1 MSEKD
6 ILSGH
11 QSLCDKRQK
20 RIVSEEKRSSHTA
33 VNKNGQ
39 LVRQYLIDGDVI
51 KDKHVI
57 KCDYLVLNDEKK
69 AAYFIELKGS
79 KVLHAI
85 EQIEE
90 TAKRL
95 RPCLLEYQFYYRIV
109 FSGSC
114 THNVNGAEYL
124 EWKLKHGRARG
135 IDVASMKRGP
145 YSETI

>member
-20 RIVSEEKRSSHTA
+20 RIVSKEKRSSHTA

-79 KVLHAI
+79 KVVHAI

-95 RPCLLEYQFYYRIV
+95 RPCLQGYQFYYRIV
-109 FSGSC
+109 FSGSG
-114 THNVNGAEYL
+114 THSVNKAAYL
-124 EWKLKHGRARG
+124 SWEHKCGRARG
-135 IDVASMKRGP
+135 VNVAHMQQSQYREK
-145 YSETI
+145 I

>member
-1 MSEKD
+1 MSEIN

-20 RIVSEEKRSSHTA
+20 RIVSKEKRSSHTA

-69 AAYFIELKGS
+69 TAYFIELKGS

-114 THNVNGAEYL
+114 THGVKDDVF
-124 EWKLKHGRARG
+124 WKWQHKCGRARG
-135 IDVASMKRGP
+135 IAVAYMKRGQ
-145 YSETI
+145 YCETI

>member
-20 RIVSEEKRSSHTA
+20 RIVSKEKRSSHTA
-33 VNKNGQ
+33 VNEKRQ

-51 KDKHVI
+51 EDKHVI

-79 KVLHAI
+79 KVVHAI

-95 RPCLLEYQFYYRIV
+95 RPCLQGYQFYYRIV
-109 FSGSC
+109 YSGSC
-114 THNVNGAEYL
+114 THNVNRAGYL
-124 EWKLKHGRARG
+124 EWERKHGRARG
-135 IDVASMKRGP
+135 IAVAYMKQGS

>member
-20 RIVSEEKRSSHTA
+20 RIVSKEKRSSHIA

-69 AAYFIELKGS
+69 TAYFIELKGS

-95 RPCLLEYQFYYRIV
+95 RPCLQGYQFYYRIV
-109 FSGSC
+109 LSGSC
-114 THNVNGAEYL
+114 THGVNYDVF
-124 EWKLKHGRARG
+124 WKWQYKCGRARG
-135 IDVASMKRGP
+135 IDVASMKRGS

>member
-20 RIVSEEKRSSHTA
+20 RIVSKEKRSSHTA
-33 VNKNGQ
+33 VNENRQ
-39 LVRQYLIDGDVI
+39 LVRQYLLDGDLI

-69 AAYFIELKGS
+69 TAYFIELKGS

-90 TAKRL
+90 TAKRF
-95 RPCLLEYQFYYRIV
+95 RPCLHGYQFYYHIV
-109 FSGSC
+109 FSGSG
-114 THNVNGAEYL
+114 THSVNKAAYL
-124 EWKLKHGRARG
+124 RWKLKCGRARG
-135 IDVASMKRGP
+135 VDVAHMTQSQYREK
-145 YSETI
+145 I

>member
-20 RIVSEEKRSSHTA
+20 RIVSKEKRSNHTA
-33 VNKNGQ
+33 VNEKRQ

-51 KDKHVI
+51 EDKHVI

-79 KVLHAI
+79 KVVHAI

-95 RPCLLEYQFYYRIV
+95 RPCLQGYQFYYRIV
-109 FSGSC
+109 YSGSC
-114 THNVNGAEYL
+114 THNVNRAGYL
-124 EWKLKHGRARG
+124 EWERKHGRARG
-135 IDVASMKRGP
+135 IAVAYMKQGS

>member
-20 RIVSEEKRSSHTA
+20 RIVSKEKRSSHTA
-33 VNKNGQ
+33 VNENRQ

-51 KDKHVI
+51 KDKNAI

-69 AAYFIELKGS
+69 TAYFIELKGS
-79 KVLHAI
+79 KVVHAI

-95 RPCLLEYQFYYRIV
+95 RLCLPGYQFYYRIV
-109 FSGSC
+109 ISGSC
-114 THNVNGAEYL
+114 THNVNGAAYL
-124 EWKLKHGRARG
+124 RWKNKYRSLQGNPVAYLARDRYTEK
-135 IDVASMKRGP
+135 I
-145 YSETI
+145 

>member
-6 ILSGH
+6 ILFGH

-20 RIVSEEKRSSHTA
+20 RIVSKEKRSSHTA
-33 VNKNGQ
+33 VNEKRQ

-51 KDKHVI
+51 EDKHVI

-95 RPCLLEYQFYYRIV
+95 RPCLQGYQFYYRIV
-109 FSGSC
+109 YSGSC
-114 THNVNGAEYL
+114 THNVNRAGYL
-124 EWKLKHGRARG
+124 EWERKHGRARG
-135 IDVASMKRGP
+135 IAVAYMKQGS

>member
-20 RIVSEEKRSSHTA
+20 RIVSKEKRSSHTA

-69 AAYFIELKGS
+69 TAYFIELKGS
-79 KVLHAI
+79 KVVHAI

-95 RPCLLEYQFYYRIV
+95 RPCLPGYQFYYRIV
-109 FSGSC
+109 ISGSC
-114 THNVNGAEYL
+114 THNVNGAAYL
-124 EWKLKHGRARG
+124 RWKNKYRSLQGNPVAYLARDRYTEK
-135 IDVASMKRGP
+135 I
-145 YSETI
+145 

>member
-20 RIVSEEKRSSHTA
+20 RIVSKEKRSSHTA
-33 VNKNGQ
+33 VNENRQ
-39 LVRQYLIDGDVI
+39 LVRQYLLDGDLI

-69 AAYFIELKGS
+69 TAYFIELKGS
-79 KVLHAI
+79 KVVHAI

-95 RPCLLEYQFYYRIV
+95 RPCLQGYQFYYRIV
-109 FSGSC
+109 FSGSG
-114 THNVNGAEYL
+114 THSVNKAAYL
-124 EWKLKHGRARG
+124 RWKLKCGRARG
-135 IDVASMKRGP
+135 VDVAHMTQSQYREK
-145 YSETI
+145 I